1 MNIGSILAGSDGVTE
16 LTLPEYHAPQA
27 HSYWSMVDCEKA
39 NELLT
44 FNTFDK
50 QRNLREQK
58 RDHYAQQMKDGDWQP
73 GADGG
78 IQLARTGSGVW
89 ELMNGQHRLHAVIA
103 SGVSVPFLITEYT
116 FTSERDKYAFFAS
129 VDQGAKRTE
138 SDALLAL
145 GVQSTLVGVDKK
157 TIRTATSSVKAIEMN
172 FRPKG
177 GNMHNANPHTNTTG
191 GVKRVLD
198 AFSDPIRATASA
210 LLGNKVLSRT
220 VLNSSAFGIALLTF
234 TYAPEEAQEFW
245 PEVIDPN
252 VLTKGTS
259 QYALNQYLFTHTP
272 SSEGIDTYPF
282 CVANA
287 WNAFAE
293 GRGIELLKK
302 GSNQTNIRV
311 ACTPM
316 DGKNVNA
323 GREIIAARLASHGGQ
338 K

>member
-1 MNIGSILAGSDGVTE
+1 MRIGDILAGGDVVAE
-16 LTLPEYHAPQA
+16 LALPEYHAPEA
-27 HSYWSMVDCEKA
+27 HTYWSMVDCEKA
-39 NELLT
+39 QELLV

-58 RDHYAQQMKDGDWQP
+58 RDLYAQQMKDGDWQP

-78 IQLARTGSGVW
+78 IQLARTGTGVW
-89 ELMNGQHRLHAVIA
+89 ELMNGQHRLHAVIK
-103 SGVSVPFLITEYT
+103 SGIPVPFLITEYT
-116 FTSERDKYAFFAS
+116 FDSERDKYAFFAS

-172 FRPKG
+172 FRVKG
-177 GNMHNANPHTNTTG
+177 GNMRGANPNTNTIG
-191 GVKRVLD
+191 GCKRVLD
-198 AFSDPIRATASA
+198 AFADPIRATTSA
-210 LLGNKVLSRT
+210 LLGNMALSRA
-220 VLNSSAFGIALLTF
+220 VMNSSAFGIALLAF

-252 VLTKGTS
+252 VLTKGTA
-259 QYALNQYLFTHTP
+259 QYALHHYLLTHTP
-272 SSEGIDTYPF
+272 TSEGIDTYPF
-282 CVANA
+282 CIANA

-316 DGKNVNA
+316 DGKNPNA
-323 GREIIAARLASHGGQ
+323 GREIIASRLAQ
-338 K
+338 VK